1 MLLWPLVFKLELINR
16 EPIFCVDI
24 HYLQTIERFHFVP
37 QETFRWAGGL
47 KSLKNNENMKSS
59 HWNTL
64 SNNVCNVK
72 LNKGGLRRTYASIF
86 WIYRQFYV
94 VVVSEESIT
103 RLDRYQL
110 TWLSFDVS
118 QGSAPLKS
126 TQEILSARD
135 PVSGGH
141 SIPTD
146 FISSKWKPW
155 DLLQRTIQHCKQ
167 TAQYVHLSQ
176 FILRSST

>member
-1 MLLWPLVFKLELINR
+1 ML
-16 EPIFCVDI
+16 IFIICKVYYF
-24 HYLQTIERFHFVP
+24 YLNYWKVSFCSPRNFSLG
-37 QETFRWAGGL
+37 GGL

-155 DLLQRTIQHCKQ
+155 DVLQRTIQHCKQ
-167 TAQYVHLSQ
+167 TAQHVHLSQ
-176 FILRSST
+176 FILRSSA